1 MILRQ
6 FPPMGV
12 YETLFRFAE
21 VTHRYMGEPGTHPW
35 AQGFPLTTQLPDGP
49 ALPTGVEVSAVDLKY
64 PAATGEV
71 QLRQAIAGMYNE
83 HYGGHLHED
92 NIALFAGGR
101 PAILATL
108 ALLLPDVT
116 VAVEETEYTPYYDM
130 LRLLGRA
137 HRLVASN
144 EGNRFRPRLPDYEAA
159 LSAAG
164 PRAFLLKSNPC
175 NPTGVAQSGDDLRQ
189 LVDLFRGEGRGA
201 LFDEAYELFNE
212 PAPDSAVR
220 YLGDIEETDVFVVG
234 AATKGFQ
241 APGIRL
247 GWAIASK
254 RHVELFRNLS
264 SIAMGG
270 VSRLSQLYALRL
282 LEPDRVRQARAA
294 VPAFFNRQRARYAEG
309 FARLGL
315 TLHTGKGGF
324 YHWAKLPGSLTAAE
338 LNERLFAHGAAILPG
353 HLCDMARRSGRPSPL
368 DRFIRFSFGPLPP
381 ESYDRD
387 IDILSACL

>member
-1 MILRQ
+1 
-6 FPPMGV
+6 MGV

-35 AQGFPLTTQLPDGP
+35 AQGFPLTTKLPGGP
-49 ALPTGVEVSAVDLKY
+49 DLPEGVAVTALDLKY
-64 PAATGEV
+64 PAATGETR
-71 QLRQAIAGMYNE
+71 LRQAIASMYNE
-83 HYGGHLHED
+83 HYGARLHED
-92 NIALFAGGR
+92 NVALFAGGR
-101 PAILATL
+101 PAIVAAL
-108 ALLLPDVT
+108 ALLLPEVT
-116 VAVEETEYTPYYDM
+116 VLVEETEYTPYYDM

-144 EGNRFRPRLPDYEAA
+144 EANRFRPRPADYEAA
-159 LSAAG
+159 LDAAG
-164 PRAFLLKSNPC
+164 PSTFLLKSNPC
-175 NPTGVAQSGDDLRQ
+175 NPTGVAAAGDELRR
-189 LVDLFRGEGRGA
+189 LVDLFRGQGRGA

-212 PAPDSAVR
+212 PAPDSALR
-220 YLGDIEETDVFVVG
+220 YLGDLEETDFFVVG

-282 LEPDRVRQARAA
+282 LEPDRVRRVRAS

-315 TLHTGKGGF
+315 ELHTGQGGF
-324 YHWAKLPGSLTAAE
+324 YHWAKLPGSLTAAA

-353 HLCDMARRSGRPSPL
+353 HLCDMTRQPGRPSPL
-368 DRFIRFSFGPLPP
+368 DRFVRFSFGPLTE
-381 ESYDRD
+381 ESCERD
-387 IDILSACL
+387 LEILAACL

>member
-49 ALPTGVEVSAVDLKY
+49 ALPKGVEVSAVDLKY
-64 PAATGEV
+64 PAATGETR
-71 QLRQAIAGMYNE
+71 LRQAIASMYNE
-83 HYGGHLHED
+83 HYGAHLHED
-92 NIALFAGGR
+92 NVALFAGGR
-101 PAILATL
+101 PAIVATL
-108 ALLLPDVT
+108 ALLLPEIT
-116 VAVEETEYTPYYDM
+116 VLVEETEYTPYYDM

-144 EGNRFRPRLPDYEAA
+144 EANRFRPRPADYEAA
-159 LSAAG
+159 LGAAG
-164 PRAFLLKSNPC
+164 SRAFLLKSNPC
-175 NPTGVAQSGDDLRQ
+175 NPTGVAAAGEDLRR
-189 LVDLFRGEGRGA
+189 LVDLFRREGRGA

-212 PAPDSAVR
+212 PAPDSALR
-220 YLGDIEETDVFVVG
+220 YLGDLEETDVFVVG

-247 GWAIASK
+247 GWAIASR

-294 VPAFFNRQRARYAEG
+294 VPAFFNRQRARYADG

-315 TLHTGKGGF
+315 ALHTGQGGF
-324 YHWAKLPGSLTAAE
+324 YHWAKLPGSLTASE

-353 HLCDMARRSGRPSPL
+353 HLCDMARRAGQPSPL
-368 DRFIRFSFGPLPP
+368 DRFIRFSFGPLPA
-381 ESYDRD
+381 ESYERD
-387 IDILSACL
+387 LEILAACL